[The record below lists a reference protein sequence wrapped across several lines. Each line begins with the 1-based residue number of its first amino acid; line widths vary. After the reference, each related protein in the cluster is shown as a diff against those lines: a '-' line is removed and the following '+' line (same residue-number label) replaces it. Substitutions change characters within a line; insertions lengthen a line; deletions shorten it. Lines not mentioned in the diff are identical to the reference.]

1 MTDGNDRF
9 HIHRDTLTGETVYY
23 VTHPTGVKI
32 AICPKPEKKI
42 AYATFGVKYG
52 SIDND
57 FSVNGGEFTRVPDG
71 IAHYL
76 EHKLF
81 ENEDCGAFERYAKTG
96 ASANAFTAYD
106 KTCYYF
112 SCTRHFEQAFE
123 ILLDF
128 VQNPYFTEESVQK
141 ERGIIVQEIQMYQDS
156 PGSKVYSNLMK
167 AMYLD
172 HPIKNDVAGTVESIS
187 QITPELLYQC
197 YNTFYNPNNMVLAV
211 AGKVDPQEV
220 LAMCDRLFLPKEK
233 LEIVSRNP
241 EDNGRIVQPFIEEEL
256 DVPFPLFQLGFKES
270 WRQLSERE
278 RILSGIIRNAV
289 FGPISDFYDRMI
301 RKQLINPGFGHN
313 SIEVEGAMASVFQ
326 GMSRFPEALR
336 DEIFEEIERVKREGI
351 SPRIFECARR
361 SSYGGNITAFNC
373 TEDIADNL
381 QDDIMFGIDTFG
393 LLKAAASVT
402 VEEANELFRRQYDIS
417 NSSLSVVR
425 RSKEA

>member
-1 MTDGNDRF
+1 M
-9 HIHRDTLTGETVYY
+9 
-23 VTHPTGVKI
+23 
-32 AICPKPEKKI
+32 
-42 AYATFGVKYG
+42 
-52 SIDND
+52 
-57 FSVNGGEFTRVPDG
+57 
-71 IAHYL
+71 
-76 EHKLF
+76 
-81 ENEDCGAFERYAKTG
+81 
-96 ASANAFTAYD
+96 
-106 KTCYYF
+106 
-112 SCTRHFEQAFE
+112 
-123 ILLDF
+123 
-128 VQNPYFTEESVQK
+128 
-141 ERGIIVQEIQMYQDS
+141 
-156 PGSKVYSNLMK
+156 
-167 AMYLD
+167 
-172 HPIKNDVAGTVESIS
+172 
-187 QITPELLYQC
+187 
-197 YNTFYNPNNMVLAV
+197 

-301 RKQLINPGFGHN
+301 RKQLINPGFGYN

>member
-9 HIHRDTLTGETVYY
+9 HVFQDSFTGETVYY
-23 VTHPTGVKI
+23 LTHPTGVKI

-42 AYATFGVKYG
+42 AYATFGAKYG

-57 FSVNGGEFTRVPDG
+57 FSFNGGEFTRVPDG

-96 ASANAFTAYD
+96 ASANAYTSYD

-128 VQNPYFTEESVQK
+128 VQNPYFTEENVQK
-141 ERGIIVQEIQMYQDS
+141 EKGIIEQEIQMYLDS
-156 PGSKVYSNLMK
+156 PGSKVFSNLMK

-172 HPIKNDVAGTVESIS
+172 HPIRNEVAGTVESIS
-187 QITPELLYQC
+187 QITPELLYKC

-220 LAMCDRLFLPKEK
+220 LAMCDRLLLPKER
-233 LEIVSRNP
+233 LDIVSRYP
-241 EDNGRIVQPFIEEEL
+241 DDDGRIVQPFIEEEL

-270 WRQLSERE
+270 WRQLSEHE

-289 FGPISDFYDRMI
+289 FGSVSDFYDRMI
-301 RKQLINPGFGHN
+301 QKKLINPNFG
-313 SIEVEGAMASVFQ
+313 SSSFEVRGAMGCIFQ
-326 GMSRFPEALR
+326 GMSSSPEALR
-336 DEIFEEIERVKREGI
+336 DEIFEEIEIVKRDGI
-351 SPRIFECARR
+351 PPDLFECARR
-361 SSYGGNITAFNC
+361 SCYGGIISGFNY

-381 QDDIMFGIDTFG
+381 QEDIMFGIDTFG
-393 LLKAAASVT
+393 TIKAAADVT
-402 VEEANELFRRQYDIS
+402 VEEANALFCRQFDIS

>member
-1 MTDGNDRF
+1 MALFSKRTAG
-9 HIHRDTLTGETVYY
+9 
-23 VTHPTGVKI
+23 
-32 AICPKPEKKI
+32 KPVSKQ
-42 AYATFGVKYG
+42 GG
-52 SIDND
+52 SIHVTPVRGAASIEKPD
-57 FSVNGGEFTRVPDG
+57 FEDVYGTFYPQVLRFVYSRLNRWQLASWQLAEDIAQEVMMACYRHYEKFDPARASLKTWVFVIARNRLKNYYRSLHDEESMDAKEGFDLPSGEELVEE
-71 IAHYL
+71 AV
-76 EHKLF
+76 
-81 ENEDCGAFERYAKTG
+81 AFEESRALLK
-96 ASANAFTAYD
+96 A
-106 KTCYYF
+106 
-112 SCTRHFEQAFE
+112 E
-123 ILLDF
+123 I
-128 VQNPYFTEESVQK
+128 
-141 ERGIIVQEIQMYQDS
+141 
-156 PGSKVYSNLMK
+156 
-167 AMYLD
+167 A
-172 HPIKNDVAGTVESIS
+172 
-187 QITPELLYQC
+187 
-197 YNTFYNPNNMVLAV
+197 
-211 AGKVDPQEV
+211 
-220 LAMCDRLFLPKEK
+220 
-233 LEIVSRNP
+233 
-241 EDNGRIVQPFIEEEL
+241 
-256 DVPFPLFQLGFKES
+256 
-270 WRQLSERE
+270 QLSERE

-301 RKQLINPGFGHN
+301 RKQLINPGFGYN